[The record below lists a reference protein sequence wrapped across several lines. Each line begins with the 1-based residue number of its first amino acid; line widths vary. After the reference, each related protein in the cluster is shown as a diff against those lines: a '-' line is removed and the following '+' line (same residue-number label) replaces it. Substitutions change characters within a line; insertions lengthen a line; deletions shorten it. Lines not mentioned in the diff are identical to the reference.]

1 MITYMWNPEN
11 ETNDFIHKIETDSQ
25 TKQIYGYQMGNRG
38 RGKLGVW
45 D

>member
-11 ETNDFIHKIETDSQ
+11 ETNDFIHKIDSQ